1 MYNGSYAFTTSVP
14 RQYGYADVRRLDFE
28 ELRQWINH
36 RGPLNPTSSIHI
48 LLRDADA
55 YIRRQEICNPLD
67 LMGETPET
75 M

>member
-1 MYNGSYAFTTSVP
+1 MPA
-14 RQYGYADVRRLDFE
+14 A
-28 ELRQWINH
+28 
-36 RGPLNPTSSIHI
+36 